1 MSMQPIELIHMHGE
15 QPIDLI
21 DMQMSEQIDRLHAR
35 EGTLI
40 KVHAQIH
47 LVQELTVGLLI
58 ALGPDPIQLPAFLVE
73 LGLHAV
79 QLDACL
85 VEIELDPVQLDAC
98 LVELGPHTIQ
108 LDACVIA
115 LSVGLLAPG
124 LLGSYGGEEK

>member
-1 MSMQPIELIHMHGE
+1 MTPMSK

-21 DMQMSEQIDRLHAR
+21 DMRVSEQIDQLHAR

-40 KVHAQIH
+40 KVHAQQIH
-47 LVQELTVGLLI
+47 LVQELTVHLLI
-58 ALGPDPIQLPAFLVE
+58 ALAPDPIQLPAFLVE

-85 VEIELDPVQLDAC
+85 AEIDLDPVQLDFC
-98 LVELGPHTIQ
+98 LVELGSHTIQ

>member
-1 MSMQPIELIHMHGE
+1 MSMQPIN
-15 QPIDLI
+15 LI
-21 DMQMSEQIDRLHAR
+21 DMRVSVRIDGLHAR

-40 KVHAQIH
+40 KVHAQTH
-47 LVQELTVGLLI
+47 PVQELTVHLLI

-85 VEIELDPVQLDAC
+85 VEIELDPVQLDFC
-98 LVELGPHTIQ
+98 LVELGLHTIQ